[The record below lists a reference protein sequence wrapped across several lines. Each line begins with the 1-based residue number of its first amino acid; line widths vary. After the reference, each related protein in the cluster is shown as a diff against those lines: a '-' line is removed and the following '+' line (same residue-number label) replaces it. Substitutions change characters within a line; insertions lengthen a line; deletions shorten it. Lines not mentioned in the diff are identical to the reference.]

1 MATSKHTLT
10 DDSRDLHSLTV
21 AVKAVEAAEHNPVEW
36 MPIIRL
42 VAPIVARIAARYA
55 IKAISRKVSGRISP
69 KVRGE
74 VATKTADYVGDIV
87 TKRVGKVTK
96 TKK

>member
-1 MATSKHTLT
+1 VSSTKGTVT
-10 DDSRDLHSLTV
+10 DDSRDVQSLKV

-74 VATKTADYVGDIV
+74 VATKTADYVGEIV
-87 TKRVGKVTK
+87 TKRLGKVSK